1 MLFCFFFFYFAH
13 KIYICRQV
21 TQFPLLAN
29 LVTLQ
34 NFPRVCFRIF
44 YELDELDKNLNQ
56 TCLIDSLKP
65 KTYFRVFFFSL
76 FLAQRQAQE
85 IRLRS
90 WTVLSLR
97 YTLFLWFLIR
107 VIQVKP
113 AGFRGDYAA
122 PVTDSG
128 KSRQIVS
135 FKLRDWEITIKP
147 CKKPFFLPCIVCD
160 FLALS
165 CFV

>member
-1 MLFCFFFFYFAH
+1 MVYYGPFVMRLLHHCLPMLFCVFFFYFAH

-65 KTYFRVFFFSL
+65 KTYFRVFFLTFSGAATGPRNSIA
-76 FLAQRQAQE
+76 FVNC
-85 IRLRS
+85 S
-90 WTVLSLR
+90 LSPLHSIS
-97 YTLFLWFLIR
+97 LI
-107 VIQVKP
+107 
-113 AGFRGDYAA
+113 
-122 PVTDSG
+122 SN
-128 KSRQIVS
+128 
-135 FKLRDWEITIKP
+135 P
-147 CKKPFFLPCIVCD
+147 CH
-160 FLALS
+160 S
-165 CFV
+165 S